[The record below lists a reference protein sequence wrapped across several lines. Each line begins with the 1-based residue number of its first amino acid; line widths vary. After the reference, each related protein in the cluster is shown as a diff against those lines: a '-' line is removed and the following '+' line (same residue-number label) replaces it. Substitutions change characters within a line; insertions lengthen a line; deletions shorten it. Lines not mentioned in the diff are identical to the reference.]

1 MRQIHN
7 SDRSDNSEVSN
18 GTSPFA
24 LFRGRWGRSALRA
37 SGRAPWHRSTR
48 AVEADPG
55 PGEGAWIYAIRPVAA
70 RSETKR
76 GREVVLERCATDS
89 ARGRG
94 GEATRR
100 AGGYRQSRNSATRIC
115 RVALLAWGGARLVSS
130 LPTPAAGRGV
140 GTASHAVESAGG
152 SRSIR
157 QARCG
162 IHLQP
167 GKAGRRYR

>member
-37 SGRAPWHRSTR
+37 RGRAPWHRSTR

-76 GREVVLERCATDS
+76 GRDVVFDRCATDS

-94 GEATRR
+94 YAPSGW
-100 AGGYRQSRNSATRIC
+100 
-115 RVALLAWGGARLVSS
+115 LLAEPELCDSDLSS
-130 LPTPAAGRGV
+130 RFP
-140 GTASHAVESAGG
+140 GTGSCQTRFVASDAS
-152 SRSIR
+152 SRTRSWN
-157 QARCG
+157 C
-162 IHLQP
+162 
-167 GKAGRRYR
+167 